1 MADMKDIGGRPP
13 GRRWWG
19 SGRSSPPPEALREAD
34 QRPQRVEVV
43 LARTMRA
50 LQIDRAVADAVDT
63 PSTVVRP
70 AAVATAQATMVRALT
85 TGASL
90 DDATALTVRALLA
103 RGQAHEARALAES
116 MAERAEVSA
125 VCLGLVAHRR
135 EWHALAVEEWSSAAE
150 PSLAAWV
157 PTEATESWLVV
168 GDESARSRARA
179 LAVRDDLADAVRVDL
194 AARLLVAGERDA
206 ARAALAR
213 VPAGVAEGLDEDHRL
228 TWTITRSALD
238 EAPVVVPA
246 GSVAI
251 GCLDYRQPDR
261 RRSSGNV
268 GDMIQT
274 LAMLG
279 HLARRPVAFS
289 GDDGLGDVAREVQA
303 EMPAELR
310 LAGEPTRVHLVPVH
324 RDVSSSQHLPTPV
337 WTIAFG
343 WHLHS
348 LFGLRYDFPY
358 HPAVR
363 PLFVSFHLN
372 RPDALTP
379 QAVEYLRRYGPI
391 GCRDWSTVYLLL
403 GSGIDAFFT
412 GCLTTTVDAAVAPV
426 PRSST
431 PVTALVDAP
440 PKWARQTTGDV
451 EVLEHGDGSIRGLST
466 ADGLRLARA
475 TLARYR
481 SHYARVVTTRLHAYL
496 PATSLGIPTTF
507 VPANRADPRFA
518 GLLGLEPGSP
528 AFTQMR
534 DDLRELL
541 AAALLPVLEGAE
553 EQAVYDRWRALTAPR
568 VAQARGRHA
577 EVAEL
582 PVPTTDVAAAVRVV
596 HEERWSSQ
604 TPRRGDDY
612 VDIAVATDRNLAAQL
627 PVTIDALVGGASRPV
642 RLWVLTRG
650 LDSRYGQWL
659 AEAFA
664 DVPVTQLPCDHVEY
678 GDIGRMIEHITLSTM
693 DRLLL
698 PELLGDLDRITYVD
712 VDALVLGDVV
722 ELAATDLSG
731 GPVAARPSFYPAF
744 LYWWK
749 AAQLLPPG
757 RADELRRRMTQH
769 SLAGAALNAGI
780 LVLDLHRMREEGFT
794 VQALAMAE
802 RYGFND
808 QDVLMAYTHGRRV
821 PLDRRWNAWPLM
833 ERCDD
838 PLLIHYVGAAKPWD
852 PLLTPQQHRW
862 DEQAARL
869 RSRVSWPPPG
879 GAEAS
884 GEA

>member
-1 MADMKDIGGRPP
+1 VDELSD
-13 GRRWWG
+13 
-19 SGRSSPPPEALREAD
+19 AD
-34 QRPQRVEVV
+34 QRAQRAELV

-50 LQIDRAVADAVDT
+50 LGVDRSVADAVAT

-70 AAVATAQATMVRALT
+70 AAVATAEATLVRALT
-85 TGASL
+85 TGCSL
-90 DDATALTVRALLA
+90 EGAALLTVRALRA
-103 RGQAHEARALAES
+103 RGQAHEARALGES
-116 MAERAEVSA
+116 LAGWPDLSSA
-125 VCLGLVAHRR
+125 CLGLVAHRR
-135 EWHALAVEEWSSAAE
+135 EWHALAVEEWSRVPEA
-150 PSLAAWV
+150 SLASWV
-157 PTEATESWLVV
+157 PAEATESWLVV
-168 GDESARSRARA
+168 GDEPARSRARA
-179 LAVRDDLADAVRVDL
+179 LAQRDDLAHAVRVDL
-194 AARLLVAGERDA
+194 AARLLVAGEHDA

-213 VPAGVAEGLDEDHRL
+213 VPAAVGEGLDEEHRL
-228 TWTITRSALD
+228 TWTITRTALD
-238 EAPVVVPA
+238 EARVRVPA
-246 GSVAI
+246 GSIAI
-251 GCLDYRQPDR
+251 GCLDYRQPDQR
-261 RRSSGNV
+261 RASGNV

-289 GDDGLGDVAREVQA
+289 GDDGLGDVAKEVQ
-303 EMPAELR
+303 EDVPAELR
-310 LAGEPTRVHLVPVH
+310 LPGETTRVHLVPVH
-324 RDVSSSQHLPTPV
+324 RDVSSAQHLPAPV

-358 HPAVR
+358 HPGVR

-379 QAVEYLRRYGPI
+379 QAIEYLRRYGPI

-412 GCLTTTVDAAVAPV
+412 GCLTTTVDAAIPPVAPV
-426 PRSST
+426 AR
-431 PVTALVDAP
+431 VTALVDAP
-440 PKWARQTTGDV
+440 PRWARETPGDV
-451 EVLEHGDGSIRGLST
+451 EVLQHGDGAIRGLST
-466 ADGLRLARA
+466 AEGLRLARA
-475 TLARYR
+475 TLVRYR
-481 SHYARVVTTRLHAYL
+481 SRYARVVTTRLHAYL
-496 PATSLGIPTTF
+496 PATSLGIPTAF

-534 DDLRELL
+534 DGLRELL
-541 AAALLPVLEGAE
+541 AAALEPVLEGAD
-553 EQAVYDRWRALTAPR
+553 EQAVYERWRALTAEK
-568 VAQARGRHA
+568 VAEARRRHA
-577 EVAEL
+577 AVPPL
-582 PVPTTDVAAAVRVV
+582 PAPTTDVAAAVRVV
-596 HEERWSSQ
+596 HEERWSSDTVSRQ
-604 TPRRGDDY
+604 AAY
-612 VDIAVATDRNLAAQL
+612 VDIAVATDHNLAAQL
-627 PVTIDALVGGASRPV
+627 PVTVDALVAGASCPV

-659 AEAFA
+659 AEAFPG
-664 DVPVTQLPCDHVEY
+664 VPVTQLPCDHVEY
-678 GDIGRMIEHITLSTM
+678 GPISRMVDHITLSTM

-698 PELLGDLDRITYVD
+698 PELLADLERITYVD

-731 GPVAARPSFYPAF
+731 GPVAARASFHPAF

-769 SLAGAALNAGI
+769 SPAGAALNAGI
-780 LVLDLHRMREEGFT
+780 LVLDLHRMRQEGFT
-794 VQALAMAE
+794 EQALAMAE

-838 PLLIHYVGAAKPWD
+838 PMIIHYLGAAKPWD
-852 PLLTPQQHRW
+852 PLLTPEQHRW
-862 DEQAARL
+862 VEQGARL
-869 RSRVSWPPPG
+869 CSRVSCPPPVA
-879 GAEAS
+879 AETS
-884 GEA
+884 GKG